1 MSGFRRF
8 GPAAVAVLAIVLIAG
23 CGSEH
28 RATTTLLGTKTG
40 AHAHHPPPSD
50 PDLTVPI
57 ERYYQFV
64 ESGRWPYA
72 YAMLSPRYR
81 ASLSEAQF
89 ELRYARLGSADVH
102 ARQVSPST
110 VVTRIDPSDAERR
123 TGTRSLEEVVRMVWD
138 GEDWK
143 IDGITRRAASAAGAT

>member
-8 GPAAVAVLAIVLIAG
+8 GPAVIAVLAIVLVAG
-23 CGSEH
+23 CGSGQ

-40 AHAHHPPPSD
+40 AHAHRPPPSD

-64 ESGRWPYA
+64 EGGRWPYA

-89 ELRYARLGSADVH
+89 EVRYAKLSSADVH
-102 ARQVSPST
+102 ARQVSSST
-110 VVTRIDPSDAERR
+110 VVTRIDPSDADRR
-123 TGTRSLEEVVRMVWD
+123 AGLRPFDETVRMVWD

-143 IDGITRRAASAAGAT
+143 IDRITRRSASAGSSP

>member
-8 GPAAVAVLAIVLIAG
+8 GPAAVAVLSIVLIAG
-23 CGSEH
+23 CGSDH
-28 RATTTLLGTKTG
+28 RASTTLLGTKIG
-40 AHAHHPPPSD
+40 AHAHRPPPSD

-64 ESGRWPYA
+64 EEGRWPYA

-81 ASLSEAQF
+81 ALLSEAQF
-89 ELRYARLGSADVH
+89 ELRYARMSSADVH

-123 TGTRSLEEVVRMVWD
+123 AGMRSFDETVRMTWD

-143 IDGITRRAASAAGAT
+143 IDRITRTR